1 MTRLNFDKNFN
12 IFISYQSQFLF
23 MGFFYCIF
31 LPTYKF
37 DLNTLSLFSIFN
49 LIILLIISY
58 PLFFGF
64 EFLILT
70 HLDFIYFSEFI
81 ALFDY
86 LSFSLIFIFE
96 FNFQQDF
103 YCQNIWTFDY
113 RFANIS
119 WKVYFWWG
127 RAHQSVLIT
136 LRIV

>member
-23 MGFFYCIF
+23 MGFFYCIS

-49 LIILLIISY
+49 LIILLIILY

-70 HLDFIYFSEFI
+70 RLDFIYFSEFI
-81 ALFDY
+81 VLFDY

-96 FNFQQDF
+96 FNFQLDF

-119 WKVYFWWG
+119 
-127 RAHQSVLIT
+127 
-136 LRIV
+136 